1 MKDITKLQV
10 ASFLIQEAEKE
21 KRLLDTE
28 YADLTNEERSEVWK
42 KRISKT
48 SIKEYM
54 KVARKLMLEVEKEM
68 KGY

>member
-1 MKDITKLQV
+1 MESITKLQV
-10 ASFLIQEAEKE
+10 ASFLVQEAEKE
-21 KRLLDTE
+21 KHLLDTE

-68 KGY
+68 REF